1 MVATHVNFLLPL
13 FHILLSENTSFPKKA
28 DPNPIFSHSD
38 AGEDQF
44 SFIFYFVFPS
54 STKRKSNHQPKENHL
69 RFILSFIHHVSVN
82 LFLFAKFVKPIQ
94 FIWKLEYN
102 STYYQKKNII
112 KLNKKF
118 QKQPNIY
125 IYIYIYKILGSQAI
139 PHLFSQLSYVVGY
152 DQLSVTFT

>member
-1 MVATHVNFLLPL
+1 MVTTHVNFLLPL
-13 FHILLSENTSFPKKA
+13 FHILPSENTYFSKKA
-28 DPNPIFSHSD
+28 NPNPIFSHSD
-38 AGEDQF
+38 TGEDQF
-44 SFIFYFVFPS
+44 SFIFYFVFLS

-118 QKQPNIY
+118 QKQPNMY
-125 IYIYIYKILGSQAI
+125 IYMCVYIYVCTLAI
-139 PHLFSQLSYVVGY
+139 
-152 DQLSVTFT
+152 